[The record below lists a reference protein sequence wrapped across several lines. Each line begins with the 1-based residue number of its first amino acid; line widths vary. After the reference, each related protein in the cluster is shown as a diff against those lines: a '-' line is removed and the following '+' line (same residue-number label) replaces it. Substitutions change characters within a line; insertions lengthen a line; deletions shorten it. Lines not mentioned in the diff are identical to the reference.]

1 MNSFI
6 LAFAVLGYGVGFEG
20 VDGDRVYIGTY
31 TPQKEY
37 GWVVQNGEIRLDV
50 EIQKNQKDFSS
61 WLLTSDDQ

>member
-1 MNSFI
+1 MNTFI

-31 TPQKEY
+31 TPQAEY
-37 GWVVQNGEIRLDV
+37 GWVVQNGEIHLDV
-50 EIQKNQKDFSS
+50 EIQKNEKDFSS

>member
-20 VDGDRVYIGTY
+20 VNGDRVYIGTY
-31 TPQKEY
+31 TPQTEY
-37 GWVVQNGEIRLDV
+37 GWVVQNGEVHLDV

-61 WLLTSDDQ
+61 WLLTSVDE